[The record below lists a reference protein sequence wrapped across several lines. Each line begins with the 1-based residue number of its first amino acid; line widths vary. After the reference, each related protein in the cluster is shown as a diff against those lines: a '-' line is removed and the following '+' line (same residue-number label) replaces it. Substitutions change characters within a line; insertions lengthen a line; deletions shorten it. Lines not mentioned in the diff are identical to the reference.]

1 MSISR
6 VQSRCMDCG
15 HTFAFHPLTSQC
27 PKCGSE
33 WLQAEYDYDLARDR
47 WLRQLADRPFNLWR
61 YHELLPVLHAP
72 PAIDLGA
79 GGTPLLPAVHLTQM
93 LKLPH
98 LYIKDER
105 QSATSSFKD
114 RQAAVTIAA
123 LQESGLTE
131 MVVASTGN
139 VAIAYSA
146 YAARAGIKLW
156 AFLTSLVPQEK
167 MREVAI
173 YGTQVVKVTASYDEA
188 KRIAAAFAQQRGL
201 YIDRGSRSIPT
212 VESMKTLAFE
222 ISEQLTRQHPE
233 ARYGGLPWRAPDWYI
248 QAVSGGLGP
257 IGVAKGFRELYRM
270 GFIDRMPRLG
280 IVQAEG
286 CSPMVQAWEQGKA
299 QADPI
304 PRPRT
309 HITTL
314 ATGDPG
320 RSYTLLHDYVR
331 EHGGAFVAVSDEEAF
346 RAMHTLAKMEGLSM
360 EPAAAVAFAGVIKM
374 VRQGIIQLHETVVVN
389 CSGHTMPIESHIL
402 GERWARH
409 VVVARRPQEPPAET
423 APLGAPQEGLLAALS
438 TIATER
444 YPRILIVDDHEPA
457 RILLRR
463 ILQSLGDYTILEA
476 SDGYQALEIAQQD
489 PPDLIILDLMMPGL
503 DGFAVLDS
511 LKSHPAT
518 ADIPVIVVT
527 AKTLTTDEQ
536 RRLRRMARLMYKGEF
551 LSDEFFEEIRRLLE
565 QAR

>member
-1 MSISR
+1 MSLTH

-15 HTFAFHPLTSQC
+15 HTFPFHPLTSHC

-33 WLQAEYDYDLARDR
+33 WLQAEYDFDLVRDR
-47 WLRQLADRPFNLWR
+47 WLRQLPDRPFNLWR

-72 PAIDLGA
+72 PSIDLGA
-79 GGTPLLPAVHLTQM
+79 GGTPLLPSVHLAQM

-98 LYIKDER
+98 LYVKDER

-123 LQESGLTE
+123 LKESGLTE

-173 YGTQVVKVTASYDEA
+173 YGSQVVKVTASYDEA
-188 KRIAAAFAQQRGL
+188 KRIAAEFARQRRL
-201 YIDRGSRSIPT
+201 YIDRGARSIPT

-257 IGVAKGFRELYRM
+257 IGVAKGFRELQRM
-270 GFIDRMPRLG
+270 GLIDHMPKLG

-286 CSPMVQAWEQGKA
+286 CSPMVQAWQQGKA

-320 RSYTLLHDYVR
+320 RSYTLLYEYVR

-360 EPAAAVAFAGVIKM
+360 EPAAAVAFAGLIKM
-374 VRQGIIQLHETVVVN
+374 VREGIIQHHETVVVN
-389 CSGHTMPIESHIL
+389 CSGHTMPIESHVL

-409 VVVARRPQEPPAET
+409 VVVARRSSAAAET

-476 SDGYQALEIAQQD
+476 ADGYQALEMAQQD

-503 DGFAVLDS
+503 DGFAVLES

-518 ADIPVIVVT
+518 ADIPVVVVT
-527 AKTLTTDEQ
+527 AKTLTGEEQ
-536 RRLRRMARLMYKGEF
+536 RRLQRRARLMYKGEF
-551 LSDEFFEEIRRLLE
+551 LSDEFLAEIRKLLE